1 MAEELHHPHDALVR
15 TVLSDVTAATSFLQA
30 HLAPA
35 VGQRVDWATL
45 RLVEGS
51 FVDEAF
57 RTSEADL
64 LYEVAQCTGDA
75 SLWLYVLVEHQS
87 TPDRWMRLRLL
98 KYCCRIWERQLT
110 ARPRPRA
117 LRSIVPLVFY
127 QGTRGWTY
135 SPEFADLFAETVRT
149 QP

>member
-35 VGQRVDWATL
+35 VSQRVDWATL

-75 SLWLYVLVEHQS
+75 SLWPYVLVEHQS

-110 ARPRPRA
+110 KKRREAPAFMPGMDRRWARRAQCPRA
-117 LRSIVPLVFY
+117 QQDPRS
-127 QGTRGWTY
+127 
-135 SPEFADLFAETVRT
+135 A
-149 QP
+149 

>member
-35 VGQRVDWATL
+35 VSQRVDWATL

-75 SLWLYVLVEHQS
+75 SL
-87 TPDRWMRLRLL
+87 
-98 KYCCRIWERQLT
+98 
-110 ARPRPRA
+110 A
-117 LRSIVPLVFY
+117 LRA
-127 QGTRGWTY
+127 G
-135 SPEFADLFAETVRT
+135 
-149 QP
+149 